1 MKGVGDTWL
10 GEAAD
15 KETENHTEA
24 FPSLPTKLLPQF
36 ALRTEVACGVN
47 D

>member
-1 MKGVGDTWL
+1 MKGVGGTWL

-15 KETENHTEA
+15 EETKNHAGA

-36 ALRTEVACGVN
+36 TLRTEVACGVN
-47 D
+47 N